1 MLVVNHVKLPCGRN
15 DPCPCKS
22 GKKLKQCCWKNCQ
35 SDVLARINQQ
45 REAEEQEQRRARL
58 KTMVF

>member
-1 MLVVNHVKLPCGRN
+1 MKVVTHVKLPCGRN

-22 GKKLKQCCWKNCQ
+22 GKKLKHCCLKAHQ
-35 SDVLARINQQ
+35 SDALARINQQ
-45 REAEEQEQRRARL
+45 RESEEQEQRRNRL